1 MKMDQFVFFNK
12 WGSYLIIGGLG
23 PLVAG
28 LGQWVESGTWPPTIA
43 WVCIGAGC
51 LISMATQNLAFFS
64 SAWATLKSG
73 QENSNAPPPPPPV
86 KP

>member
-1 MKMDQFVFFNK
+1 MNDQFVFYNK
-12 WGSYLIIGGLG
+12 WASYLIIGGLG

-28 LGQWVESGTWPPTIA
+28 LGQWAESGTWPPIIA

-64 SAWATLKSG
+64 SAWQTLKDKVNG
-73 QENSNAPPPPPPV
+73 TPPV
-86 KP
+86 PPKS

>member
-1 MKMDQFVFFNK
+1 MKMDKFVFFNK

-28 LGQWVESGTWPPTIA
+28 LGQWVDTGEWPPRIA
-43 WVCIGAGC
+43 WVTIGAGC

-64 SAWATLKSG
+64 SAWQTLQGKLDP
-73 QENSNAPPPPPPV
+73 NAVPAVPP